1 MGMAPTHAASEP
13 DASGVPDPIGPP
25 DLAPAQE
32 GREQHDVVRRFAER
46 GEEAL
51 HRLADLPGGSRALK
65 AVSEL
70 GRRVD
75 ELGRKVR
82 GVDELERRLEQLERE
97 VAELRA
103 ARPS

>member
-1 MGMAPTHAASEP
+1 MGQTETSETPVAAETAETHEHAG
-13 DASGVPDPIGPP
+13 DK
-25 DLAPAQE
+25 
-32 GREQHDVVRRFAER
+32 DVVRRFAER

-51 HRLADLPGGSRALK
+51 HRLADLPGGAKALRA
-65 AVSEL
+65 VGEL

-82 GVDELERRLEQLERE
+82 GVDELERRVEQLERE

-103 ARPS
+103 ER